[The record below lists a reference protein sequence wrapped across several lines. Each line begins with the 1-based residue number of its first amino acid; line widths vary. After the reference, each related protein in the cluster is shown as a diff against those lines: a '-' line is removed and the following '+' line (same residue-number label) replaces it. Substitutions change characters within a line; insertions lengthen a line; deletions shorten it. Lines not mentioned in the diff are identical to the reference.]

1 MCDVITLLNGLPASC
16 NIQELL
22 FIISHAQPAGIQHR
36 NDLQYTGNAVKD
48 RWKWCKCSAVHW
60 SEVPA
65 TNVDTP
71 MQLLINVDREGNH
84 YIPILLLALEYG
96 E

>member
-1 MCDVITLLNGLPASC
+1 MCDVITLLNGLLASC
-16 NIQELL
+16 NIQKLV
-22 FIISHAQPAGIQHR
+22 FAISHAQPAGIQHH

-71 MQLLINVDREGNH
+71 MELFINVDREGNLC
-84 YIPILLLALEYG
+84 IPILLLALEYG
-96 E
+96 K